1 MESLTLWARDG
12 EAVRQAIAC
21 GEIAHMET
29 AREELTAACLRC
41 AIASGLVQT
50 WAQTCPDPRREPEI
64 GLEGI
69 FPAHRAARFA
79 GLYARRKAGYGRR
92 SARVLGALGDRVA
105 VRAPAQGW
113 SLRGTAD
120 DTRCSGAVVRQ
131 RRGQRAQP
139 GDVRPA
145 TPRPPPERRVRG
157 KVRERA
163 SRRAVKHAVDEAEAA
178 ARAQQVAAPWVDWSN
193 PPVGVSRWQ
202 YARLGRGRR
211 LHLLDTTQ
219 VAVP

>member
-29 AREELTAACLRC
+29 ARAELTAACLLC
-41 AIASGLVQT
+41 ASASGLVQT
-50 WAQTCPDPRREPEI
+50 CPAPRREPEL

-69 FPAHRAARFA
+69 FAAPRAARFA
-79 GLYARRKAGYGRR
+79 GWSARRKAGYGRR

-113 SLRGTAD
+113 SLRGPAD

-131 RRGQRAQP
+131 RRGQRAPP

-163 SRRAVKHAVDEAEAA
+163 ARRAVKHAVEAAEAA
-178 ARAQQVAAPWVDWSN
+178 ARAQQVAAPGVDWST
-193 PPVGVSRWQ
+193 PPGGVSRWQ

-211 LHLLDTTQ
+211 RHRLATTP

>member
-21 GEIAHMET
+21 GEIAHLET
-29 AREELTAACLRC
+29 ARAELTAACLRC
-41 AIASGLVQT
+41 ASASGLVPT
-50 WAQTCPDPRREPEI
+50 WAPTCPAPRREPEL

-69 FPAHRAARFA
+69 FAAPRAARFA
-79 GLYARRKAGYGRR
+79 GWSARRTAGYGRR
-92 SARVLGALGDRVA
+92 AARVLGALGARVA

-113 SLRGTAD
+113 SLRGPAD
-120 DTRCSGAVVRQ
+120 DTRGSGAVVRQ
-131 RRGQRAQP
+131 RRGQRAPP

-145 TPRPPPERRVRG
+145 TPRPPPERRGRG

-163 SRRAVKHAVDEAEAA
+163 ARRAVKHAVEAAEAA
-178 ARAQQVAAPWVDWSN
+178 ARAPQVAAPGVDWST

-211 LHLLDTTQ
+211 RHRLATTQ